1 MLSKKIL
8 LFITLTT
15 FIFCSGKVGT
25 SIFRWAEIETGT
37 RAVAMAGSQVASGN
51 GVYSTPY
58 NPASLG
64 FIKNSEVFV
73 SKSAYLAGTSHNT
86 IAYGT
91 KVTPSDFVGIHL
103 YYFDSG
109 TMNETTEAVGGETG
123 QTFKYT
129 GLVVRATYAR
139 QLTDRLKLGANFKY
153 LKEQTTSADL
163 SMSSMGFDIGSNFD
177 TGIYGMVLGMCISNF
192 GADGRYISN
201 GLDLNDG
208 ENEDLQKETGYYPM
222 PLTFRVGFMNNLVG
236 PSESS
241 AIRNEN
247 HRVTISW
254 DAINPLDYDLYS
266 SLGAE
271 YSWNEILFGR
281 LGMHL
286 GHDTAGFSM
295 GGGVIYNNIILDFA
309 FSDYGILESAM
320 QAGLSFRF

>member
-64 FIKNSEVFV
+64 FIKNSELFV
-73 SKSAYLAGTSHNT
+73 SKSSYLAGTSHNT

-192 GADGRYISN
+192 GADGRYIGN

-271 YSWNEILFGR
+271 YSWNEMLFGR

-295 GGGVIYNNIILDFA
+295 GGGIIYNNIILDFA